1 MSANILQLKIT
12 LQHIDPHIW
21 RRVEVKDD
29 ITFYELHHVIQ
40 ITMGWWNAHL
50 FEFKIESYKI
60 GITEDGWESDG
71 TLESNEVVLSKLI
84 ETENKK
90 FKYIYDFGD
99 NWEHEIEVEKI
110 TPIIE
115 NKIYPNCIGGKRNCP
130 PEDVRGFPG
139 YLNFLEIIKDKSHT
153 EYQGIIEWLG
163 EEFDPELFNVK
174 ETNDELQFIIKTKKW
189 NPN

>member
-1 MSANILQLKIT
+1 MPANILQLKIT
-12 LQHIDPHIW
+12 LQHIDPTVW

-50 FEFKIESYKI
+50 FEFKAGSYKI
-60 GITEDGWESDG
+60 GITEDGWDTEG
-71 TLESNEVVLSKLI
+71 TLESKEVVLSKLI
-84 ETENKK
+84 NTEKMK

-110 TPIIE
+110 TPMVK
-115 NKIYPNCIGGKRNCP
+115 NKTYPSCIGGKRNCP
-130 PEDVRGFPG
+130 PEDVGGFPG
-139 YLNFLEIIKDKSHT
+139 YINFLEIIKDKKHP
-153 EYQGIIEWLG
+153 EYQGMIEWLG
-163 EEFDPELFNVK
+163 DEFDPEYFDVE